1 MRELLSGFLSNESR
15 FGRLMTRW
23 GIIIGANLMFVL
35 FSLPLV
41 TAGAAYV
48 ALYHVM
54 FKTLRGDGVLNP
66 FRQFWT
72 GFRTNFKQATIVW
85 VIALGLGVFW
95 LVDLRIV
102 TQSGD
107 ALAMMRYPLFGL
119 LAVGLVVLVYLLPTM
134 AAFADTIPHLIR
146 NGLYFAL
153 KKPWKA
159 VILLFFNVFPLV
171 LTYSDPHYLPLYAF
185 LWTLFGFGAIAMLG
199 ARLLLP
205 DFKPHLPLVD
215 ECGDFIL
222 DREGNRLPAD
232 AVVEENG
239 EASAAEKS
247 EAEIL
252 EEMKKLGM

>member
-1 MRELLSGFLSNESR
+1 MRELLSGFLSNESS

-41 TAGAAYV
+41 TAGAAFV

-66 FRQFWT
+66 FRQFWV

-85 VIALGLGVFW
+85 LAALALGVFW
-95 LVDLRIV
+95 ALDLGIV
-102 TQSGD
+102 SRAET
-107 ALAMMRYPLFGL
+107 LAVMRYPLY
-119 LAVGLVVLVYLLPTM
+119 AVGLVGVTALVYLLPTM
-134 AAFADTIPHLIR
+134 AAFADTIPHLLR
-146 NGLYFAL
+146 NGLFFAL
-153 KKPWKA
+153 RKPWKA
-159 VILLFFNVFPLV
+159 VVLVFFNVFPLY
-171 LTYSDPHYLPLYAF
+171 LTYTDPKYLPLYSF

-199 ARLLLP
+199 ARVLLP
-205 DFKPHLPLVD
+205 DFKPYLPLVD
-215 ECGDFIL
+215 ACGDFIL
-222 DREGNRLPAD
+222 DREGRRLSAN
-232 AVVEENG
+232 AVVDEEG
-239 EASAAEKS
+239 EIAAPEKS

>member
-1 MRELLSGFLSNESR
+1 MRELLSGFLSNESS

-41 TAGAAYV
+41 TAGAAGA

-85 VIALGLGVFW
+85 VIALALGVFW
-95 LVDLRIV
+95 AFDLSIV
-102 TQSGD
+102 TQVER
-107 ALAMMRYPLFGL
+107 LAWLRYPLY
-119 LAVGLVVLVYLLPTM
+119 AVALVGVTVLVYLLPTM
-134 AAFADTIPHLIR
+134 AAFADTIPHLLR
-146 NGLYFAL
+146 NSLYFAL
-153 KKPWKA
+153 KKPWKW
-159 VILLFFNVFPLV
+159 VILVFFNVFPLY
-171 LTYSDPHYLPLYAF
+171 LTYTDPQYLPLYSF

-205 DFKPHLPLVD
+205 DFKPYLPLVD
-215 ECGDFIL
+215 ACGDFIL
-222 DREGNRLPAD
+222 DREGNRLSAD
-232 AVVEENG
+232 AVVDEEG
-239 EASAAEKS
+239 EVSAPERS